1 LHAVGFE
8 LVVAHRLS
16 TDTAQSINP
25 SADAPAVVGTSL
37 VVFHLSLFLFFP
49 LLAEGNKKGNKYG
62 TIAKCLV
69 EKEKRKK
76 RKEKM
81 EGTPQDVLTKDVAFD
96 MVAMAVRKCTKLI
109 RDMVSARK
117 QAESC
122 ADAMYEEEEYAYVH
136 FQKCFEHYDEVIDTA
151 YERMR
156 FLLRNQHVGAYRVI
170 YEDREGD
177 LHIHGIFRNKE
188 DAEKYADAMHSTL
201 GHRPQCLI
209 AVELGPFSRNR
220 RTYHRFP
227 QSA

>member
-1 LHAVGFE
+1 
-8 LVVAHRLS
+8 
-16 TDTAQSINP
+16 
-25 SADAPAVVGTSL
+25 
-37 VVFHLSLFLFFP
+37 
-49 LLAEGNKKGNKYG
+49 
-62 TIAKCLV
+62 
-69 EKEKRKK
+69 
-76 RKEKM
+76 M
-81 EGTPQDVLTKDVAFD
+81 EGTPQEVLTKDVAFD

-136 FQKCFEHYDEVIDTA
+136 FQKCFEHYDEVIDTV

-201 GHRPQCLI
+201 GHRLPRANYGLEDVEPVDNTCHSVEWMDTNVVCRAGLRNAYQRLLI
-209 AVELGPFSRNR
+209 WL
-220 RTYHRFP
+220 
-227 QSA
+227 